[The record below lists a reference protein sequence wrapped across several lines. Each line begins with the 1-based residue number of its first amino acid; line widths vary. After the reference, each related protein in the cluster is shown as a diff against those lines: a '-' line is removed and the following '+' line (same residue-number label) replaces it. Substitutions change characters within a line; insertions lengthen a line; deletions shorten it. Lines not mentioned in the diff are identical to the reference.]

1 MHCRVCA
8 RASKIDE
15 KSHRIRFS
23 SDSRH
28 RGLLT
33 DDFFGF
39 RSAEMVSEVSLGRL
53 GRPPGAPLAL
63 SWPPTGPS
71 WRALG
76 PSLGALGPLLGALG
90 ALLATLLHAN
100 SLNFVCWSRF
110 SSIWAPSGHENLRKA
125 AKNLRNQCENL
136 RPAPRIKRRI
146 PTRVRRSREANSIRR
161 TLAFTTGSEAF
172 KTLCRM
178 PNSWGACLPLPLH
191 WPPRVRRTPPWDDS
205 FLECANFFAFDSQSL
220 LLRRS

>member
-1 MHCRVCA
+1 MPPTADFQYFFIRFPWLALIFSKMTRPTKNIGKPLVFTRFLHCRVCA
-8 RASKIDE
+8 RASIIDE

-39 RSAEMVSEVSLGRL
+39 RSAGMVSEVSLGRL

-76 PSLGALGPLLGALG
+76 HSLGALGPLLGALG

-110 SSIWAPSGHENLRKA
+110 SSIWAPSGHENLLKA
-125 AKNLRNQCENL
+125 AKIMRNRCENL

-161 TLAFTTGSEAF
+161 TLTFMAGSEAF
-172 KTLCRM
+172 
-178 PNSWGACLPLPLH
+178 
-191 WPPRVRRTPPWDDS
+191 
-205 FLECANFFAFDSQSL
+205 
-220 LLRRS
+220 